1 MGEVGFFRGYN
12 LNPILNMKTPM
23 NDQHAP
29 ADDVEEPSDLY
40 DGPSKSSLKRE
51 MHALQDLGE
60 QLVALSSER
69 LAKVPMPEELFA
81 AVRDAQRISKHGARR
96 RQLQYIGKLMRHID
110 PAPIQSQL
118 DAFNGVSK
126 AEVARQHRLERLRND
141 LLDDDK
147 VLGRI
152 ADTWPG
158 ADLQHLRTLRRNA
171 LKEREQSKPPRAFR
185 EIFRVLRDLD
195 AGVGGDDESAPA
207 SSPDESDFP
216 N

>member
-1 MGEVGFFRGYN
+1 
-12 LNPILNMKTPM
+12 M

-29 ADDVEEPSDLY
+29 ADDAEEPSDLY

-110 PAPIQSQL
+110 PAPIQAQL

-195 AGVGGDDESAPA
+195 AGAGGDDESAPA

>member
-1 MGEVGFFRGYN
+1 MSEVGFIRGYN

-23 NDQHAP
+23 IDEHVS
-29 ADDVEEPSDLY
+29 ADDAEDAAGIY
-40 DGPSKSSLKRE
+40 AGPSKSSLKRE

-69 LAKVPMPEELFA
+69 LAKVPMPEALLA
-81 AVRDAQRISKHGARR
+81 AVKDAQRISKHGARR

-110 PAPIQSQL
+110 PVPIQAQL

-126 AEVARQHRLERLRND
+126 AEVARQHRLERLRTE
-141 LLDDDK
+141 LMDDDRAIGK
-147 VLGRI
+147 VAEI
-152 ADTWPG
+152 WPE

-171 LKEREQSKPPRAFR
+171 LKEREQNKPPRAFR

-195 AGVGGDDESAPA
+195 EGVGIDGAVA
-207 SSPDESDFP
+207 PDEVAD
-216 N
+216 

>member
-1 MGEVGFFRGYN
+1 
-12 LNPILNMKTPM
+12 MKTPM

-29 ADDVEEPSDLY
+29 ADDAEEPSDLY

-60 QLVALSSER
+60 QLVALSSDR

-81 AVRDAQRISKHGARR
+81 AVKDAQRISKHGARR

-110 PAPIQSQL
+110 PAPIQAQL

-126 AEVARQHRLERLRND
+126 AEVARQHRLERLRNE

-152 ADTWPG
+152 AETWPG

-195 AGVGGDDESAPA
+195 AGVADDAESASA
-207 SSPDESDFP
+207 TSPDESDFP

>member
-29 ADDVEEPSDLY
+29 ADDAEEPSDLY

-110 PAPIQSQL
+110 PAPIQAQL

-195 AGVGGDDESAPA
+195 AGAGGDDESAPA

>member
-1 MGEVGFFRGYN
+1 MGEVGFFRSYN

-29 ADDVEEPSDLY
+29 ADDAEEPSDLY

-60 QLVALSSER
+60 QLVALSSDR

-81 AVRDAQRISKHGARR
+81 AVKDAQRITKHGARR

-110 PAPIQSQL
+110 PAPIQAQL

-126 AEVARQHRLERLRND
+126 AEVARQHRLERLRNE

-152 ADTWPG
+152 AETWPG

-195 AGVGGDDESAPA
+195 AGVADDAESASA
-207 SSPDESDFP
+207 TSPDESDFP

>member
-1 MGEVGFFRGYN
+1 M
-12 LNPILNMKTPM
+12 I
-23 NDQHAP
+23 DQHTP
-29 ADDVEEPSDLY
+29 AGDGDEPSDLY

-60 QLVALSSER
+60 QLVALSADR
-69 LAKVPMPEELFA
+69 LTKVPMPEDLLA

-110 PAPIQSQL
+110 PAPIQAQL

-126 AEVARQHRLERLRND
+126 IEVARQHRLERLRNE
-141 LLDDDK
+141 LIDDDK

-152 ADTWPG
+152 ADTWPA

-171 LKEREQSKPPRAFR
+171 LKEREQGKPPRAFR

-195 AGVGGDDESAPA
+195 AGVGGDEAYPPDAP
-207 SSPDESDFP
+207 PDESNFTS
-216 N
+216 

>member
-29 ADDVEEPSDLY
+29 ADDAEEPSDLY

-60 QLVALSSER
+60 QLVALSSDR

-81 AVRDAQRISKHGARR
+81 AVKDAQRISKHGARR

-110 PAPIQSQL
+110 PAPIQAQL

-126 AEVARQHRLERLRND
+126 AEVARQHRLERLRNE

-152 ADTWPG
+152 AETWPG

-195 AGVGGDDESAPA
+195 AGVADDAGSASA
-207 SSPDESDFP
+207 TSPD
-216 N
+216 